1 MCFASMKWEFDP
13 PILHHFMKR
22 KIMLNII
29 PLKNKVYVAQHKP
42 EATTTSGI
50 ILTST
55 RGGDTIPADVIA
67 VGPDVTEVKPGDMV
81 YLNWGKC
88 TPVKVADNVER
99 AVISVDEIIAVVEK

>member
-1 MCFASMKWEFDP
+1 
-13 PILHHFMKR
+13 MKR

-42 EATTTSGI
+42 EVTTGSGI